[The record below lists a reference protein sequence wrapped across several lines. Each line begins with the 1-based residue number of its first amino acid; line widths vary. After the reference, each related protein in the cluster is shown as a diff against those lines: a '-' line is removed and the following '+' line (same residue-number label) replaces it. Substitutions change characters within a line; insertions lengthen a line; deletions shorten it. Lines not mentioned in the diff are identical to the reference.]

1 MRISWQLALGEPKHC
16 LSLENFDRSS
26 RKFVISGKFY
36 PVTKGVSE
44 ILKRV
49 LNYLRRQAIIEICNI
64 LNTACTFF
72 QNLRFGQNLMI
83 NSFPDLI

>member
-16 LSLENFDRSS
+16 LSLEHFDRSS

-36 PVTKGVSE
+36 PLTKGVSAV
-44 ILKRV
+44 LKRV
-49 LNYLRRQAIIEICNI
+49 LNYLRHQAITEICNI
-64 LNTACTFF
+64 LSTACTFF

-83 NSFPDLI
+83 NSFPNLI